1 MSEKGHKMCQ
11 INSNKANNNS
21 CNTELLRDIQ
31 QGTSKIYTRVRVD
44 PYLVLIKRYYQKPR

>member
-1 MSEKGHKMCQ
+1 MCQ

-31 QGTSKIYTRVRVD
+31 QGTSKI
-44 PYLVLIKRYYQKPR
+44 PVLELIPI